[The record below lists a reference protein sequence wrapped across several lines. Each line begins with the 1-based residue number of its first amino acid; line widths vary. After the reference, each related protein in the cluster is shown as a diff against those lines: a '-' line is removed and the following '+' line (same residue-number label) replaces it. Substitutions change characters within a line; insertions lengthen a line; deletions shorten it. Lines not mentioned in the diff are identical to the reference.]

1 MLFLLV
7 APQLETWK
15 QTAALKQD
23 LCLFPVQAADGPP
36 GPASPGAVGKGQ
48 GAWLPGGLWGP
59 GARGRGWEGRGRG
72 TVLRTGHGLRL
83 YQMCF

>member
-15 QTAALKQD
+15 QTAALKRD

-36 GPASPGAVGKGQ
+36 GPASLGAVGKGQ
-48 GAWLPGGLWGP
+48 GAWLPGGLRRP
-59 GARGRGWEGRGRG
+59 GARGREGGGRG
-72 TVLRTGHGLRL
+72 TVLRTGQGLRF